1 VTRKPSKKTTTAQEH
16 KDHPQPQAV
25 ARSRRD
31 AAGKTTTKKART
43 TKKAKSKTKT
53 KGNPKTKTSKPASP
67 SWRLVEIFVRN
78 PAHTAS
84 DLLAA
89 LKDEGLT
96 LSRATANTITSIAR
110 STIRSMT
117 AAGWRRKP

>member
-1 VTRKPSKKTTTAQEH
+1 VTRKPANKTTTPQKRE
-16 KDHPQPQAV
+16 DLQPQAV

-31 AAGKTTTKKART
+31 AAGKTTKKKAKT
-43 TKKAKSKTKT
+43 TKKAKSKTKS
-53 KGNPKTKTSKPASP
+53 NPKTETSKPASP
-67 SWRLVEIFVRN
+67 SWRLVEILVRN

-96 LSRATANTITSIAR
+96 LSRATASTITSIAR
-110 STIRSMT
+110 RTVRSMT